1 MLINRFYS
9 WYLHSFRIWLQDKFI
24 LKNVPVPDCK
34 FRTIEQET
42 DADLFS
48 NSIKIKPV
56 QACLHDKTLYPI
68 TFENAV
74 GAVDLWPHDCKD
86 GYGVLTFEV
95 LGVIWSGD

>member
-1 MLINRFYS
+1 MQIPRIKSIDKHCIAEYRSMLPDSLKDTFYS
-9 WYLHSFRIWLQDKFI
+9 L
-24 LKNVPVPDCK
+24 
-34 FRTIEQET
+34 QET

-74 GAVDLWPHDCKD
+74 GAVDL
-86 GYGVLTFEV
+86 
-95 LGVIWSGD
+95 